1 MEASMRIRPSS
12 PAFRLVVTTATLLAA
27 AGPGTAS
34 ARGDL
39 CVGAEAGC
47 FATVQPAV
55 DAARDG
61 DTIRLR
67 PGTFAGGVIVDK
79 SVTIDGSGARETV
92 IAGGG
97 PVVTIGEFRAA
108 EEPTVSISG
117 VTITG
122 GRTTG
127 GPIPDFQRQIANR
140 GRGLL
145 PPGPGKPPGATGANS
160 DHPLH

>member
-47 FATVQPAV
+47 FATVQAAV

-67 PGTFAGGVIVDK
+67 AGTFAGGVIVDK

-97 PVVTIGEFRAA
+97 PVVTIGEFGAA

-122 GRTTG
+122 GPTTG
-127 GPIPDFQRQIANR
+127 GPNPRLRPHDADRRRVFV
-140 GRGLL
+140 
-145 PPGPGKPPGATGANS
+145 PPGAGNPPRAYGAG
-160 DHPLH
+160 

>member
-1 MEASMRIRPSS
+1 MRIRPTS
-12 PAFRLVVTTATLLAA
+12 PALRLALATATLLAA

-34 ARGDL
+34 ARGDV

-47 FATVQPAV
+47 FATVQAAV

-67 PGTFAGGVIVDK
+67 PGTFAGRVSVDK
-79 SVTIDGSGARETV
+79 SVTIDVSGARETV

-97 PVVTIGEFRAA
+97 PVVTIGEFGAA

-127 GPIPDFQRQIANR
+127 GAVPLFRREIAKR
-140 GRGLL
+140 GGGFL
-145 PPGPGKPPGATGANS
+145 PPGADNAPGATVTIS
-160 DHPLH
+160 D

>member
-1 MEASMRIRPSS
+1 MRIRPSS
-12 PAFRLVVTTATLLAA
+12 PALRLALATATLLAA

-39 CVGAEAGC
+39 CVGPEAGC
-47 FATVQPAV
+47 FAPVQPAV

-79 SVTIDGSGARETV
+79 SVTIDGSGARETG
-92 IAGGG
+92 IAGGRPG
-97 PVVTIGEFRAA
+97 GTIREFGAA
-108 EEPTVSISG
+108 EERAAALTG

-127 GPIPDFQRQIANR
+127 GPIPDFE
-140 GRGLL
+140 
-145 PPGPGKPPGATGANS
+145 
-160 DHPLH
+160 

>member
-1 MEASMRIRPSS
+1 MRIRPTS
-12 PAFRLVVTTATLLAA
+12 PALRLALATATLLAA

-34 ARGDL
+34 ARGDV

-47 FATVQPAV
+47 FATVQAAV
-55 DAARDG
+55 DAARAG
-61 DTIRLR
+61 GTIRLR

-97 PVVTIGEFRAA
+97 PVVTIGEFGAA

-127 GPIPDFQRQIANR
+127 GPLPDFGGPHTNGGGAVH
-140 GRGLL
+140 
-145 PPGPGKPPGATGANS
+145 PPG
-160 DHPLH
+160 